1 MIKDYRLFDF
11 FDNQK
16 DYFSNDKAINFKQN
30 GQWKYYSSKDLK
42 TESDNYALGFLAE
55 GIQPGDK
62 IAIISG
68 NRPEWNFCD
77 GGIQKVGAINVPIYP
92 TSSLSD
98 FKYILN
104 DSEVKIVIVSDITLY
119 EKIKSIQYEVPSLL
133 AIYAFDRLPD
143 VPHVSQL
150 ISKGDQ
156 ANLSQ
161 IEDIK
166 SKIKASDLAT
176 IIYTSGTTGSPKGV
190 MLSHR
195 NITFNVE
202 RAKEFIPINSSQK
215 VLSFLPLCHIFERV
229 ATYFY
234 ISIGVSLYYA
244 ESIDALKE
252 NIIDVKPHFFTCVP
266 RLLEKI
272 HSGMLAKSK
281 ELSGIKKL
289 LYLWAI
295 KVANSPDAENY
306 WAFGLLDKLIYSKW
320 REALGNNIVG
330 IVTGAA
336 ALQPRLDSFFN
347 NIGIRVR
354 EAYGMTEAS
363 PGVSANLFEKN
374 MSKNGTVGPIL
385 KNVEVKLDH
394 REGMEV
400 GDGEILVRG
409 ENIMMGYYKN
419 EEATN
424 STIKDGWLYTGDVGR
439 FVDGKFLKITDRIKE
454 LFKTSGGKY
463 VAPQYLENK
472 LKESKYI
479 EQVIV
484 VGNEKKFVAAIIYPN
499 IDNLMLWAEYKKL
512 KIDFKTDAWLTN
524 EWILIKIKK
533 VIDQFNEQFS
543 QIEKVKQFR
552 LINTEWTID
561 GGQLTPT
568 LKLKRKAIEANH
580 SILVEDIY
588 KD

>member
-1 MIKDYRLFDF
+1 
-11 FDNQK
+11 
-16 DYFSNDKAINFKQN
+16 
-30 GQWKYYSSKDLK
+30 
-42 TESDNYALGFLAE
+42 
-55 GIQPGDK
+55 
-62 IAIISG
+62 
-68 NRPEWNFCD
+68 
-77 GGIQKVGAINVPIYP
+77 VV
-92 TSSLSD
+92 
-98 FKYILN
+98 
-104 DSEVKIVIVSDITLY
+104 
-119 EKIKSIQYEVPSLL
+119 
-133 AIYAFDRLPD
+133 
-143 VPHVSQL
+143 
-150 ISKGDQ
+150 
-156 ANLSQ
+156 
-161 IEDIK
+161 
-166 SKIKASDLAT
+166 
-176 IIYTSGTTGSPKGV
+176 SGTHKSGWG
-190 MLSHR
+190 
-195 NITFNVE
+195 
-202 RAKEFIPINSSQK
+202 
-215 VLSFLPLCHIFERV
+215 
-229 ATYFY
+229 
-234 ISIGVSLYYA
+234 
-244 ESIDALKE
+244 
-252 NIIDVKPHFFTCVP
+252 

-272 HSGMLAKSK
+272 HSGMVAKAG

-295 KVANSPDAENY
+295 KVANKPNAGKY
-306 WAFGLLDKLIYSKW
+306 WAYGLLDKLIYSKW

-336 ALQPRLDSFFN
+336 ALQPRLDTFFN

-394 REGMEV
+394 REGMEA
-400 GDGEILVRG
+400 GEGEILVRG

-419 EEATN
+419 HEATN
-424 STIKDGWLYTGDVGR
+424 STIKDGWLYTGDVGK
-439 FVDGKFLKITDRIKE
+439 FVDDTFLKITDRIKE

-484 VGNEKKFVAAIIYPN
+484 VGNERKFVAAIIYPN
-499 IDNLMLWAEYKKL
+499 IANLKSWADYKKL
-512 KIDFKTDAWLTN
+512 KIDFTTDEWLTN

-533 VIDQFNEQFS
+533 VIDQYNEQFS

-561 GGQLTPT
+561 GGHLTPT
-568 LKLKRKAIEANH
+568 LKLKRKAIETNH
-580 SILVEDIY
+580 ASLIEDIY